1 MDEHL
6 PWRAELIDRIDWMVR
21 LRWLAVVGTV
31 VVVVVASARLPG
43 VLPVINLLV
52 LSVLIGLYNVFFYIY
67 ARELRTW
74 TDQDRKLRRA
84 TLLVHAQIVL
94 DLLCLTLLLH
104 YSGGVESPFFAYY
117 VLHIILASILL
128 SRLASFCYAALAV
141 FLYSVMALAEYSGVW
156 PHVHLVSILDSDL
169 YLRETYIVAAVFAL
183 ATTLFFAVYIASS
196 ITSQLRHREREL
208 AEANL
213 MCEFRSGELADANQQ
228 LRNLD
233 EMKTRFLRTVTHE
246 LRAPVAAIQNYLDL
260 ILQGYVKEEKQKE
273 ILERSRKRTEG
284 LLELIADLLQ
294 MARIK
299 EMDAQ
304 RVETEKV
311 DMVSTMQEV
320 LEFLRG
326 EAEEKDQTVDV
337 HLQPNLPLV
346 EAREDHLQAIWTNL
360 LSNAIKYTPDG
371 GKIDIAIGVDNGF
384 VKGDVQ
390 DSGIGISAESLPNIF
405 EEFFRT
411 DEAKAMTTR
420 GTGLG
425 LSITKYLTE
434 TYGGTIEVQSELGKG
449 STFTFRLPRVSQ

>member
-1 MDEHL
+1 
-6 PWRAELIDRIDWMVR
+6 
-21 LRWLAVVGTV
+21 
-31 VVVVVASARLPG
+31 
-43 VLPVINLLV
+43 
-52 LSVLIGLYNVFFYIY
+52 
-67 ARELRTW
+67 
-74 TDQDRKLRRA
+74 
-84 TLLVHAQIVL
+84 
-94 DLLCLTLLLH
+94 
-104 YSGGVESPFFAYY
+104 
-117 VLHIILASILL
+117 
-128 SRLASFCYAALAV
+128 
-141 FLYSVMALAEYSGVW
+141 
-156 PHVHLVSILDSDL
+156 
-169 YLRETYIVAAVFAL
+169 
-183 ATTLFFAVYIASS
+183 
-196 ITSQLRHREREL
+196 LRHREREL

-213 MCEFRSGELADANQQ
+213 MCEFRSGELVDANQQ

-326 EAEEKDQTVDV
+326 EAEEKDQTIDV
-337 HLQPNLPLV
+337 HLQPHLPLV

-434 TYGGTIEVQSELGKG
+434 TYGGTIEVQSELGTG